1 MEPAQFQQQSADPP
15 APLLTNWQVAAGAG
29 EPIAVVRVHNLQGTL
44 PVGRDAWGRANKAQ
58 PALLSTE
65 VSFQQPFHAAAAGDN
80 VASGDTVHYGNLSKR
95 LRESLDRLSAT
106 PPKNP
111 DAAAPA
117 HKADAAGGIGPGPS
131 AADAFEMLW
140 VGLTGRVVDGS
151 RRALPLDQVP
161 FLDAG
166 KLRSLTLTVDLPK
179 ASLLGAGVALAVTA
193 CFKMGLGEEKAN
205 PLQSYAR
212 SLRIHSLHIPTLIG
226 VNANERQAKQMVV
239 ADVEIDRLDT
249 TSDIHPEVEKLVFE
263 TMESSSFETLE
274 ALGSLLADKI
284 LNDFKIGDEPKT
296 ARERGWQ
303 VKVSLAKPIAV
314 PFAECPAVEI
324 KAGGALP

>member
-29 EPIAVVRVHNLQGTL
+29 EPVAVVRVRNLQGTL

-80 VASGDTVHYGNLSKR
+80 VASGDTAHYGNLSKR
-95 LRESLDRLSAT
+95 LREGLDQLSASAQ
-106 PPKNP
+106 PPTNP
-111 DAAAPA
+111 DAVR
-117 HKADAAGGIGPGPS
+117 KADAGEGPS

-140 VGLTGRVVDGS
+140 VTLTGRVVDGS

-166 KLRSLTLTVDLPK
+166 KLRSLTLTVELPK
-179 ASLLGAGVALAVTA
+179 ASLLGEGVALAVTA
-193 CFKMGLGEEKAN
+193 CFKTGLAEEKTN

-212 SLRIHSLHIPTLIG
+212 SLRIHGLHIPTLIG

-249 TSDIHPEVEKLVFE
+249 TKDIHPEVEKLVFE

-274 ALGSLLADKI
+274 ALGTLLADKI
-284 LNDFKIGDEPKT
+284 LNEFKIAEEPKT

-303 VKVSLAKPIAV
+303 VKISLAKPIAV
-314 PFAECPAVEI
+314 PFADCPAVEI